1 MSKYWS
7 QSSKKLDT
15 ILSRYDFTKIGEIVR
30 DKEKTKAKG
39 KQWLKFIS
47 YSKELKDLCKEEGVY
62 ITVDDNDFQDFYFG
76 SAMNGW
82 LKRWNNYSSGMRN
95 KSAGKTNV
103 EAAKRFWSQGKVF
116 VYYYIPAEV
125 VYGPTGET
133 MKVTQSFENKIIK
146 EFFPTYNKSKNR

>member
-7 QSSKKLDT
+7 QSSKKLLT
-15 ILSRYDFTKIGEIVR
+15 ILDRYNFVKVGEITKDR
-30 DKEKTKAKG
+30 EKTKEKGAKY
-39 KQWLKFIS
+39 LKFTP
-47 YSKELKDLCKEEGVY
+47 YSKELSKYCSEEGVY

-82 LKRWNNYSSGMRN
+82 VRRWGNYASGIRN
-95 KSAGKTNV
+95 ISAGKTNV
-103 EAAKRFWSQGKVF
+103 EAAKRFWSQKRVF
-116 VYYYIPAEV
+116 VYYYIPEEV
-125 VYGPTGET
+125 TYGPTGET